1 MVLRSTHRGSATK
14 SFGPRRQGPDTPFG
28 PRRPARSDH
37 HRAPKLVD
45 PRLIDHAVGL
55 ELQLVDAVEQST
67 RARVQGALDEARN
80 IDREVD
86 RLHDELAETAARL
99 SAGA

>member
-1 MVLRSTHRGSATK
+1 MVLRNTHRRSNSSAGFK
-14 SFGPRRQGPDTPFG
+14 AFGPRRQGP
-28 PRRPARSDH
+28 RSDH

-45 PRLIDHAVGL
+45 PRLLDHAVGL

-67 RARVQGALDEARN
+67 RARVQGAVAEARDF
-80 IDREVD
+80 DREID

-99 SAGA
+99 STGA